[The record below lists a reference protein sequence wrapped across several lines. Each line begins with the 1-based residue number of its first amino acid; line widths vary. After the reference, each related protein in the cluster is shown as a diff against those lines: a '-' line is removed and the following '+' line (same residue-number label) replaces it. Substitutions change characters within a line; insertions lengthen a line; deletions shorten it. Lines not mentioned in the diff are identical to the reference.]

1 MWYRYIYIYSYK
13 YVYLCVYVCMCILW
27 HTFFPYLYVCIYM
40 CVCVCVYMYIYICK
54 ENVYHKIALMFF
66 NIFWCTLFTFVLYVI
81 LKKMWPSHRNF
92 PHKTG
97 ELVGSIPLE
106 KSAKVEKGIHFS
118 LLQWN
123 MSSVLN
129 DGEKER
135 SENGEE
141 KFSVIFAWDFPINT
155 LCFILLVN

>member
-1 MWYRYIYIYSYK
+1 MCICM
-13 YVYLCVYVCMCILW
+13 YVYFMAYIFSIPVCM
-27 HTFFPYLYVCIYM
+27 YLYVCLCLRLY
-40 CVCVCVYMYIYICK
+40 VYIYICK

>member
-1 MWYRYIYIYSYK
+1 MYIY
-13 YVYLCVYVCMCILW
+13 VYMYVCVFYGIHFFHTCMYVFICVFVFASICI
-27 HTFFPYLYVCIYM
+27 
-40 CVCVCVYMYIYICK
+40 YIYICK